1 MRISGE
7 QSNAASRINSV
18 NAPVASNSP
27 AHAGVEDTGASSA
40 ATATFSARAQE
51 ISRAKAAVNAA
62 PDTRDDLVNSI
73 KDRVDAGTYNPSS
86 DDIAEMMLRRHAAD
100 NMGV

>member
-1 MRISGE
+1 MRITGE

-18 NAPVASNSP
+18 SG
-27 AHAGVEDTGASSA
+27 AHAPAAAQSGADESPMSSA

-62 PDTRDDLVNSI
+62 PDTRDDLVSSI

-100 NMGV
+100 NMGG